1 MKGTAWRLYLGV
13 GALATGAYYL
23 LPAGPGA
30 VAGGRATL
38 LRQGHFGLVAM
49 QQRVEMVGGRFQLDS
64 RPGAGVVLRA
74 RFRVPP
80 SA

>member
-1 MKGTAWRLYLGV
+1 MKGTAWR
-13 GALATGAYYL
+13 
-23 LPAGPGA
+23 PAPTTCCPPVPGPSP
-30 VAGGRATL
+30 VAGATL

-49 QQRVEMVGGRFQLDS
+49 QERVEMVGGRFQLDS